1 MTIVKEAQALTK
13 SMQLRGGRY
22 LYTMASLFTMK
33 YIPLIILGTLFLQSC
48 ATLRDS
54 PKYQLSEGYY
64 AFRQT
69 DSKYRKAYIKP
80 EDDTLKIYPIS
91 GEPSFSLVPY
101 KDEYFR
107 TNSFDIDVMTILFK
121 YRPQGPTIPRQLNTN
136 FNGNVFMGYRVDR
149 FKVDFERTPAGQKKS
164 FLHTGL
170 TVGLFGGIGS
180 TAVNSWTTANQIT
193 DEYDGLVLSR
203 GFAAMVGLN
212 SLTVGLGVGWDYL
225 TDRDKNV
232 WVYQNKPWFG
242 LTLGL
247 NLN

>member
-1 MTIVKEAQALTK
+1 
-13 SMQLRGGRY
+13 MQLRGVRY

-121 YRPQGPTIPRQLNTN
+121 YRPQGPMIPRQLNTN

-180 TAVNSWTTANQIT
+180 TAINPWTTANQIT
-193 DEYDGLVLSR
+193 DEYDGLYSQGVLQ
-203 GFAAMVGLN
+203 LW
-212 SLTVGLGVGWDYL
+212 L
-225 TDRDKNV
+225 
-232 WVYQNKPWFG
+232 G
-242 LTLGL
+242 LTLLPLGWG
-247 NLN
+247 